1 MFQKIFLILIIF
13 SIIGAIPI
21 VDAQLNFGA
30 DANQKSIE
38 VTINKSEMIHVK
50 HVVSATS
57 MPVNVKMFE
66 GTISNLITTNE
77 NGIKL
82 DNAVADDGLG
92 NKSIVIFPTNKNT
105 IINYD
110 IENGSI
116 LTENM
121 WKVKLSYDETYSILF
136 SEEINSIF
144 LNTNL
149 IKLQDK
155 KGISVN
161 NGGNA
166 IIQYYS
172 EVPRIIKNV
181 QWEEDKFNVEI
192 ISDSKINNFNFEQ
205 TSKSISFEINEENK
219 LVSITMPEI
228 LLGGPYIILLD
239 DEKIQYSKSIDEGKN
254 ISITMKP
261 KSTGQ
266 ITIIGTTVIPEFS
279 MFIPLIMGFLVVL
292 TVPFMKKISLH

>member
-92 NKSIVIFPTNKNT
+92 NKSIMIFPTNKNT

-121 WKVKLSYDETYSILF
+121 WKVKLSYDETYSMLF

-192 ISDSKINNFNFEQ
+192 ISDSEINNFNFEQ

-239 DEKIQYSKSIDEGKN
+239 DEKIQYSKSIDEEKN

-279 MFIPLIMGFLVVL
+279 MFIPLIMGFLIIL
-292 TVPFMKKISLH
+292 TVPFMKKFSLH